1 MTGATYKCICGAQ
14 PPESDL
20 SKICALLF
28 TLLTLSGAVC
38 FTATTIC
45 FKSFGQTGF
54 ASGNIRT
61 VLKPSGKLAMI
72 WKNPDRFGSIG
83 RVEQVFSVVRAK
95 TFRTRKNF
103 PGSNATLLPRFLGLW
118 GRGRPFGA
126 SAGF

>member
-1 MTGATYKCICGAQ
+1 MTGATSKCICGAQ
-14 PPESDL
+14 PPEKT

-72 WKNPDRFGSIG
+72 
-83 RVEQVFSVVRAK
+83 
-95 TFRTRKNF
+95 RKNQGIF
-103 PGSNATLLPRFLGLW
+103 ETVRKIDNHLEKSGQF
-118 GRGRPFGA
+118 
-126 SAGF
+126 